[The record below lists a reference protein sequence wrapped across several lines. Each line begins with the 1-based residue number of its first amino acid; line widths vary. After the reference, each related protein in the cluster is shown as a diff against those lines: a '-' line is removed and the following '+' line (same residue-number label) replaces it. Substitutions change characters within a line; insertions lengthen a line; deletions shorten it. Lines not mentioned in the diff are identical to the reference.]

1 MFTFDLVILPARLGY
16 FVRDLFIL
24 FDKCQGE
31 QKEWSGQDG
40 VILPRNIWLYNFTAV
55 SDWRGGVLRTRGKC
69 WGSIFDT
76 SFTVWGS
83 PGGGGG
89 GGGESFTR
97 LTLSCLQSEGR
108 YRGDRTE
115 QATPH
120 HFPGTDGR
128 HQGPQSVLTWRG

>member
-1 MFTFDLVILPARLGY
+1 M
-16 FVRDLFIL
+16 

-40 VILPRNIWLYNFTAV
+40 AILPRNISLYNVDVRDFTAV

-97 LTLSCLQSEGR
+97 LTLSCLQSGGR
-108 YRGDRTE
+108 YRGERRD
-115 QATPH
+115 QATPQ
-120 HFPGTDGR
+120 HFPGQMVAIRALSLFSPGEAE
-128 HQGPQSVLTWRG
+128 L